1 MLLERSNGGVGV
13 AGEGS
18 IQDSGK
24 QAWRGKG
31 KQGSVENKEEAS
43 KGAKQ
48 LACPIME
55 SARRF
60 YAWARKR
67 SLLSVAP

>member
-24 QAWRGKG
+24 QA
-31 KQGSVENKEEAS
+31 
-43 KGAKQ
+43 
-48 LACPIME
+48 
-55 SARRF
+55 
-60 YAWARKR
+60 
-67 SLLSVAP
+67 